1 MDKNYILNRIKA
13 YVLRFSYSKPNK
25 KELEG
30 LLKSVR
36 PQETNAPLI
45 RLGGVEDGGYL
56 VPNDL
61 ENLEACFS
69 PGVGGRSTFEIDC
82 AEHGMKIF
90 MADGSVNNP
99 ILKDSRFNFIKKFIG
114 GRKSKDFI
122 TLEDW
127 IASAKI
133 IENRDLLLQMDIEG
147 FEYEVIKATSVET
160 LKKFRIIIIE
170 FHMLTSIGYPYYYQR
185 TKKAL
190 EKLLLNHTCVHIH
203 PNNACGKEKIFG
215 IDVPGVAEFTFL
227 RNDRISKKSEVVSLP
242 HPLDIDNSPV
252 HDPLVLSE
260 FWYRSQLD

>member
-1 MDKNYILNRIKA
+1 MDKYYILNRIKA
-13 YVLRFSYSKPNK
+13 YRLRFSYSKPTK
-25 KELEG
+25 QELEG
-30 LLKSVR
+30 LIKSMR
-36 PQETNAPLI
+36 PHETNAQLI

-69 PGVGGRSTFEIDC
+69 PGVGGRSNFEIDC
-82 AEHGMKIF
+82 AELGMKIF
-90 MADGSVNNP
+90 MADRSVDKP
-99 ILKDSRFNFIKKFIG
+99 SLKDSRFNFIKKFIG

-127 IASAKI
+127 VTSAQ
-133 IENRDLLLQMDIEG
+133 IEETRDLLLQMDIEG
-147 FEYEVIKATSVET
+147 YEYEVLKATSVET
-160 LKKFRIIIIE
+160 LNKFRIIIIE
-170 FHMLTSIGYPYYYQR
+170 FHMLTSLGYPYYYQR

-215 IDVPGVAEFTFL
+215 IEVPGVAEFTFL
-227 RNDRISKKSEVVSLP
+227 RNDRITRKSEVLSLP

-252 HDPLVLSE
+252 HDPLVLSK
-260 FWYRSQLD
+260 FWYRSK